1 MAAHDR
7 DDRDNGIDETV
18 DEPMAKPDGHRY
30 DRPESDDDTRSK
42 SWDYAV
48 LGLLVVVIMVLI
60 ATGVVPIF
68 DY

>member
-7 DDRDNGIDETV
+7 DDDATP
-18 DEPMAKPDGHRY
+18 DEPLARPDGHRY
-30 DRPESDDDTRSK
+30 DRPESEDDTRSK
-42 SWDYAV
+42 SWDYAI
-48 LGLLVVVIMVLI
+48 LGLLVLVIMVLV